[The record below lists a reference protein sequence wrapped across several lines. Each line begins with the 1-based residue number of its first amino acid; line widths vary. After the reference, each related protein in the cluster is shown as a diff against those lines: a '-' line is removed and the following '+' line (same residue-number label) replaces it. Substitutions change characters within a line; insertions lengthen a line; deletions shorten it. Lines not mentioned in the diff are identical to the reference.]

1 MSDAANIDRDFA
13 RRLAGTVRRL
23 NSNVPN
29 EVDMAAQAVARI
41 LRGASKNTIFGIAD
55 RIENESN
62 GQLSDAEMKEIFNAG
77 VAHGQKLSAQSQA
90 QAQQAHPQMP
100 SAFDMAMF
108 CSQRKDRLAERHHD
122 FIDKMMRTARRYT
135 PSPKQQTYLEDLYIQ
150 LGGSV

>member
-1 MSDAANIDRDFA
+1 VPDATTIDKNFA
-13 RRLAGTVRRL
+13 KRLAGTVRRL

-41 LRGASKNTIFGIAD
+41 LRGASKDVIFGIAD

-90 QAQQAHPQMP
+90 QTQQAYPQMP
-100 SAFDMAMF
+100 PAYTMAVYCF
-108 CSQRKDRLAERHHD
+108 E
-122 FIDKMMRTARRYT
+122 
-135 PSPKQQTYLEDLYIQ
+135 
-150 LGGSV
+150 